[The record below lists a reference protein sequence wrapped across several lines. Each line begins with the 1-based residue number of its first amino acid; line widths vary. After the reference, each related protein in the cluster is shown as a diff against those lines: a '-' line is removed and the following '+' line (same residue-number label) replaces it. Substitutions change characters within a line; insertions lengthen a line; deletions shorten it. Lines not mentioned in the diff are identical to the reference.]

1 MKIAEFN
8 ELPLMSEVKYRGK
21 QYFLRDKR
29 KQDHVAILSL
39 NLQCCGMRS
48 VRCSEIS
55 LIKKR

>member
-8 ELPLMSEVKYRGK
+8 ELPLMSKVKYRGK

-39 NLQCCGMRS
+39 NLGCCGLKTI
-48 VRCSEIS
+48 RCSEIS
-55 LIKKR
+55 LIK